1 MKIYVDAGHVNNSLD
16 CGAVYNGRKE
26 STDALNFAQLLTCN
40 LKALGAEVKLS
51 RSSEKEPKS
60 LTARTNEANKWN
72 ADLYISIH
80 RNASTNHKGEGA
92 ETLIYSLDKQ
102 NKNIADKIQ
111 KCMVDI
117 SKFKDRGVKARPDLH
132 VLKATK
138 MVAVLL
144 EIGFIDNAS
153 DNEKFDKNKIELAGA
168 IAKTIINNVL

>member
-1 MKIYVDAGHVNNSLD
+1 MKVYIDAGHLNNSLD

-26 STDALNFAQLLTCN
+26 SKDCLDFAQLLTCN
-40 LKALGAEVKLS
+40 LKALGCDVKLS

-60 LTARTNEANKWN
+60 LNARTNEANKWG
-72 ADLYISIH
+72 ADLYLSIH

-102 NKNIADKIQ
+102 NKTVADELQ
-111 KCMVDI
+111 KCMV
-117 SKFKDRGVKARPDLH
+117 SVSQFKNRGVKTRPDLH

-153 DNEKFDKNKIELAGA
+153 DNKKFDGNKIELAGA
-168 IAKTIINNVL
+168 IAKTIVNNVL